1 MVVIAWLMILMGA
14 AIAGIWTRDILAGEK
29 VDRSAGVLRARDEDG
44 SLFLPH
50 WVAEYTTAALLVA
63 GGIGLLADSGW
74 AQAVTGLGLGAL
86 FYTSVNSLGW
96 ALAEKDR
103 YPYAVPMAVGVVV
116 AVAGAIWLLVA

>member
-1 MVVIAWLMILMGA
+1 MVVIAWLMIVMGS
-14 AIAGIWTRDILAGEK
+14 AIAVIWTRDIFAGEK

-50 WVAEYTTAALLVA
+50 WVAEYTTAALLLA
-63 GGIGLLADSGW
+63 GGIGLLADAGW
-74 AQAVTGLGLGAL
+74 GQVVTGLGLGAL

-96 ALAEKDR
+96 ALAERDR

>member
-50 WVAEYTTAALLVA
+50 WVAEDTTAALLVA